1 MFAMTIPITFLPLL
15 AQGELTIPGK
25 ESGIMDLLTS
35 TTVLT
40 GVAAV
45 AITIVFLSILSRFYV
60 RASKESSFV
69 RTGLGGQK
77 VIADGGAIVLPI
89 FQQITPVNMMT
100 LRLQVERAN
109 SEALITLDRIRADV
123 KAEFFVRVKKD
134 NEAIAQAAQSFG
146 GKTLHPEELR
156 EILQGKF
163 VDALRAVAAG
173 MDMQT
178 LHEKRADF
186 VQSVQ
191 TTVAEDL
198 AKNGLELESVSLTG
212 LDQTSVEYFNAT
224 NSFDA
229 QGLANI
235 ARITEAKREE
245 RNKIEQ
251 ETRIRIEQKNLEAE
265 QQSLTIRQQGEFAR
279 LSQERE
285 VSMRKAEQEALIKTE
300 QAMRHREA
308 EESSILA
315 TKQIALQNINKER
328 EIEQS
333 NLEKTRQL
341 ETADIA
347 RKQAV
352 EISQQEAA
360 INIAQKSEAKS
371 KAEAEASKALAE
383 KVREEENVI
392 SVRMIAEA
400 NRKREV
406 EVISARQEAERD
418 ATRVTVAAEAE
429 KKAAEDLAGAK
440 LTAARADAESI
451 IIRAEADQKRYE
463 AEAYGTRSLNEAK
476 NLLGEAVMAYE
487 MKNVLAKVAPD
498 LIAAS
503 MKPLESIESVRVLS
517 TNGQLIGGNGGGD
530 SNGSNGSG
538 GSGGNG
544 GNVPDQ
550 LVNALLRHRIQLPVV
565 DDLLKQLGINSPSPV
580 DISNALGAISPTAD
594 PDKS

>member
-1 MFAMTIPITFLPLL
+1 MTIPITFLPLL

>member
-1 MFAMTIPITFLPLL
+1 MTALPASSLLYSFL
-15 AQGELTIPGK
+15 AQSEI
-25 ESGIMDLLTS
+25 EASGSGGFMDLLRNTG
-35 TTVLT
+35 VLT
-40 GVAAV
+40 GIAGLAV
-45 AITIVFLSILSRFYV
+45 LVIFLSILSRFYV
-60 RASKESSFV
+60 RASKESAFV

-146 GKTLHPEELR
+146 SKTLHPEELR

-251 ETRIRIEQKNLEAE
+251 ETRIRIEAKNLEAE
-265 QQSLTIRQQGEFAR
+265 LQSLTIRQEGEFAR

-285 VSMRKAEQEALIKTE
+285 VSMRKAEQESLIKTE

-308 EESSILA
+308 QESEILA
-315 TKQIALQNINKER
+315 AKQIALQNINKER

-347 RKQAV
+347 RRQAV

-383 KVREEENVI
+383 KVREEENVT

-400 NRKREV
+400 NRMREV
-406 EVISARQEAERD
+406 EVISARQDAERD

-429 KKAAEDLAGAK
+429 KKAAEDLAAAR
-440 LTAARADAESI
+440 LTAARAEAESI

-463 AEAYGTRSLNEAK
+463 AEAYGMRSLNEAK

-487 MKNVLAKVAPD
+487 MKNILAKVAPE

-503 MKPLESIESVRVLS
+503 MKPLENIESVRVLS
-517 TNGQLIGGNGGGD
+517 TNGQLIGGSGY
-530 SNGSNGSG
+530 G
-538 GSGGNG
+538 GSSDGNSSPNGG

-565 DDLLKQLGINSPSPV
+565 DDLLKQLGIHSPSPV
-580 DISNALGAISPTAD
+580 DISNALIAEKTGEAKI
-594 PDKS
+594 

>member
-1 MFAMTIPITFLPLL
+1 MTEMTSLTSYFPLL
-15 AQGELTIPGK
+15 AQAEITTTK
-25 ESGIMDLLTS
+25 EGGIMDLLTS
-35 TTVLT
+35 TSVLT
-40 GVAAV
+40 GVAGLAV
-45 AITIVFLSILSRFYV
+45 LIVFLSILSRFYV

-265 QQSLTIRQQGEFAR
+265 QQSLTIRQEGEFAR
-279 LSQERE
+279 LGQERE

-308 EESSILA
+308 EESAILA
-315 TKQIALQNINKER
+315 AKQIALQNINKQR
-328 EIEQS
+328 EVEQS
-333 NLEKTRQL
+333 ELEKKRQL

-383 KVREEENVI
+383 KVREEENVTT
-392 SVRMIAEA
+392 VRMIAEA
-400 NRKREV
+400 NRMREV
-406 EVISARQEAERD
+406 EVISARQDAERD

-429 KKAAEDLAGAK
+429 KKAAEDLALAK
-440 LTAARADAESI
+440 LTAARAEAESI
-451 IIRAEADQKRYE
+451 IIRAEADQKRFE

-487 MKNVLAKVAPD
+487 MKNILAKVAPE

-517 TNGQLIGGNGGGD
+517 TNGQLIGGSGGGD
-530 SNGSNGSG
+530 SSGSNGS
-538 GSGGNG
+538 SGGNG

-580 DISNALGAISPTAD
+580 DISNALSSPSAAEAE
-594 PDKS
+594 KS

>member
-1 MFAMTIPITFLPLL
+1 MTELPTLQSLPSFL
-15 AQGELTIPGK
+15 AQAELRAPSQG
-25 ESGIMDLLTS
+25 GVMDLLTN
-35 TTVLT
+35 T
-40 GVAAV
+40 GVLSAV
-45 AITIVFLSILSRFYV
+45 AGVAILVVFLSILSRFYV
-60 RASKESSFV
+60 RASKESAFV

-109 SEALITLDRIRADV
+109 NEALITLDRIRADV

-134 NEAIAQAAQSFG
+134 TEAIAQAAQSFG
-146 GKTLHPEELR
+146 SKTLHPEELR

-251 ETRIRIEQKNLEAE
+251 ETRIRIEAKNLEAE
-265 QQSLTIRQQGEFAR
+265 QQSLTIRQEGEFAR

-285 VSMRKAEQEALIKTE
+285 VSMRKAEQESLIKTE

-308 EESSILA
+308 QESEIMA
-315 TKQIALQNINKER
+315 AKQIALQNINKER

-383 KVREEENVI
+383 KVREEENVTT
-392 SVRMIAEA
+392 VRMIAEA
-400 NRKREV
+400 NRTREV
-406 EVISARQEAERD
+406 EVISARQDAERD

-429 KKAAEDLAGAK
+429 KKAAEDLAEAK
-440 LTAARADAESI
+440 LTGARAEAESI

-463 AEAYGTRSLNEAK
+463 AEAYGMRSLNEAK
-476 NLLGEAVMAYE
+476 NLLGEAVMAFE
-487 MKNVLAKVAPD
+487 MKSILAKVAPE
-498 LIAAS
+498 LITAS
-503 MKPLESIESVRVLS
+503 MKPLENIESVRVLS
-517 TNGQLIGGNGGGD
+517 TNGQLIGGSGNGDGG
-530 SNGSNGSG
+530 GSNG
-538 GSGGNG
+538 GSGNG

-580 DISNALGAISPTAD
+580 DISNALGSANSSEGS
-594 PDKS
+594 DKI

>member
-1 MFAMTIPITFLPLL
+1 MTELPTLQILPSFL
-15 AQGELTIPGK
+15 AQAELRGPGQ
-25 ESGIMDLLTS
+25 GGVMDLLTN
-35 TTVLT
+35 T
-40 GVAAV
+40 GVLSAIAGV
-45 AITIVFLSILSRFYV
+45 AILVVFLSILSRFYV
-60 RASKESSFV
+60 RASKESAFV

-109 SEALITLDRIRADV
+109 NEALITLDRIRADV

-134 NEAIAQAAQSFG
+134 TEAIAQAAQSFG
-146 GKTLHPEELR
+146 SKTLHPEELR

-251 ETRIRIEQKNLEAE
+251 ETRIRIEAKNLEAE
-265 QQSLTIRQQGEFAR
+265 QQSLTIRQEGEFAR

-308 EESSILA
+308 QESEIMA
-315 TKQIALQNINKER
+315 AKQIALQNINKER

-383 KVREEENVI
+383 KVREEENVTT
-392 SVRMIAEA
+392 VRMIAEA
-400 NRKREV
+400 NRTREV
-406 EVISARQEAERD
+406 EVISARQDAERD

-429 KKAAEDLAGAK
+429 KKAAEDLAEAR
-440 LTAARADAESI
+440 LTGARAEAESI

-463 AEAYGTRSLNEAK
+463 AEAYGMRSLNEAK
-476 NLLGEAVMAYE
+476 NLLGEAVMAFE
-487 MKNVLAKVAPD
+487 MKSILAKVAPE
-498 LIAAS
+498 LITAS
-503 MKPLESIESVRVLS
+503 MKPLENIESVRVLS
-517 TNGQLIGGNGGGD
+517 TNGQLIGGSGNGDGG
-530 SNGSNGSG
+530 GSNGG
-538 GSGGNG
+538 GGNG

-580 DISNALGAISPTAD
+580 DISNALGSANPTEGT
-594 PDKS
+594 DKI

>member
-1 MFAMTIPITFLPLL
+1 MTALSASSPIFSFL
-15 AQGELTIPGK
+15 AQAEIQA
-25 ESGIMDLLTS
+25 SGSGGFMDLLRNTG
-35 TTVLT
+35 VLT
-40 GVAAV
+40 GIAGL
-45 AITIVFLSILSRFYV
+45 AILVVFLSILSRFYV
-60 RASKESSFV
+60 RASKESAFV

-109 SEALITLDRIRADV
+109 NEALITLDRIRADV

-134 NEAIAQAAQSFG
+134 TEAIAQAAQSFG
-146 GKTLHPEELR
+146 SKTLNPEELR

-251 ETRIRIEQKNLEAE
+251 ETRIQIEAKNLEAE
-265 QQSLTIRQQGEFAR
+265 QQSLTIRQEGEFAR

-285 VSMRKAEQEALIKTE
+285 VSMRKAEQESLIKTE

-308 EESSILA
+308 QESEIMA
-315 TKQIALQNINKER
+315 AKQIALQIINKER

-400 NRKREV
+400 NRMREV

-429 KKAAEDLAGAK
+429 KKAAEDLAAAR
-440 LTAARADAESI
+440 LSAARAEAESI

-463 AEAYGTRSLNEAK
+463 AEAYGMRSLNEAK
-476 NLLGEAVMAYE
+476 NLLTEAVMAYE
-487 MKNVLAKVAPD
+487 MKAALAKVAPE

-503 MKPLESIESVRVLS
+503 MKPLENIESVRVLS
-517 TNGQLIGGNGGGD
+517 TNGQLIGGGGNGGGGSD
-530 SNGSNGSG
+530 GNGTPNG
-538 GSGGNG
+538 G

-565 DDLLKQLGINSPSPV
+565 DDLLKQLGIHSPSPV
-580 DISNALGAISPTAD
+580 DISNALMVEKHGEEKI
-594 PDKS
+594 

>member
-1 MFAMTIPITFLPLL
+1 MTIPITFLPLL

-580 DISNALGAISPTAD
+580 DISNALGDISPTAD

>member
-1 MFAMTIPITFLPLL
+1 MTEIPTLQILPSFL
-15 AQGELTIPGK
+15 AQAELRAPGQG
-25 ESGIMDLLTS
+25 SVMDLLTN
-35 TTVLT
+35 T
-40 GVAAV
+40 GVLSAV
-45 AITIVFLSILSRFYV
+45 AGVAILVVFLSILSRFYV
-60 RASKESSFV
+60 RASKESAFV

-109 SEALITLDRIRADV
+109 NEALITLDRIRADV

-134 NEAIAQAAQSFG
+134 TEAIAQAAQSFG
-146 GKTLHPEELR
+146 SKTLHPEELR

-251 ETRIRIEQKNLEAE
+251 ETRIRIEAKNLEAE
-265 QQSLTIRQQGEFAR
+265 QQSLTIRQEGEFAR

-285 VSMRKAEQEALIKTE
+285 VSMRKAEQESLIKTE

-308 EESSILA
+308 QESEIMA
-315 TKQIALQNINKER
+315 AKQIALQNINKER

-383 KVREEENVI
+383 KVREEENVTT
-392 SVRMIAEA
+392 VRMIAEA
-400 NRKREV
+400 NRTREV
-406 EVISARQEAERD
+406 EVISARQDAERD

-429 KKAAEDLAGAK
+429 KKAAEDLAEAR
-440 LTAARADAESI
+440 LTGARAEAESI

-463 AEAYGTRSLNEAK
+463 AEAYGMRSLNEAK
-476 NLLGEAVMAYE
+476 NLLGEAVMAFE
-487 MKNVLAKVAPD
+487 MKSILAKVAPE
-498 LIAAS
+498 LITAS
-503 MKPLESIESVRVLS
+503 MKPLENIESVRVLS
-517 TNGQLIGGNGGGD
+517 TNGQLIGGSGNGDGG
-530 SNGSNGSG
+530 GSNG
-538 GSGGNG
+538 GSGNG

-580 DISNALGAISPTAD
+580 DISNALGSANSSEGS
-594 PDKS
+594 DKI

>member
-1 MFAMTIPITFLPLL
+1 MTEIPTLQILPSLL
-15 AQGELTIPGK
+15 AQAELRAPGQG
-25 ESGIMDLLTS
+25 SVMDLLTN
-35 TTVLT
+35 T
-40 GVAAV
+40 GVLSAV
-45 AITIVFLSILSRFYV
+45 AGVAILVVFLSILSRFYV
-60 RASKESSFV
+60 RASKESAFV

-89 FQQITPVNMMT
+89 FQQITPVNMMP

-109 SEALITLDRIRADV
+109 NEALITLDRIRADV

-134 NEAIAQAAQSFG
+134 TEAIAQAAQSFG
-146 GKTLHPEELR
+146 SKTLHPEELR

-251 ETRIRIEQKNLEAE
+251 ETRIRIEAKNLEAE
-265 QQSLTIRQQGEFAR
+265 QQSLTIRQEGEFAR

-285 VSMRKAEQEALIKTE
+285 VSMRKAEQESLIKTE

-308 EESSILA
+308 QESEIMA
-315 TKQIALQNINKER
+315 AKQIALQNINKER

-383 KVREEENVI
+383 KVREEENVTT
-392 SVRMIAEA
+392 VRMIAEA
-400 NRKREV
+400 NRTREV
-406 EVISARQEAERD
+406 EVISARQDAERD

-429 KKAAEDLAGAK
+429 KKAAEDLAEAR
-440 LTAARADAESI
+440 LTGARAEAESI

-463 AEAYGTRSLNEAK
+463 AEAYGMRSLNEAK
-476 NLLGEAVMAYE
+476 NLLGEAVMAFE
-487 MKNVLAKVAPD
+487 MKSILAKVAPE
-498 LIAAS
+498 LITAS
-503 MKPLESIESVRVLS
+503 MKPLENIESVRVLS
-517 TNGQLIGGNGGGD
+517 TNGQLIGGSGNGDGG
-530 SNGSNGSG
+530 GSNG
-538 GSGGNG
+538 GSGNG

-580 DISNALGAISPTAD
+580 DISNALGSANSSEGS
-594 PDKS
+594 DKI

>member
-1 MFAMTIPITFLPLL
+1 MTELPTLQILPSFL
-15 AQGELTIPGK
+15 AQAELRGPVQG
-25 ESGIMDLLTS
+25 GVMDLLTN
-35 TTVLT
+35 T
-40 GVAAV
+40 GVLSAIAGV
-45 AITIVFLSILSRFYV
+45 AILVVFLSILSRFYV
-60 RASKESSFV
+60 RASKESAFV

-109 SEALITLDRIRADV
+109 NEALITLDRIRADV

-134 NEAIAQAAQSFG
+134 TEAIAQAAQSFG
-146 GKTLHPEELR
+146 SKTLHPEELR

-251 ETRIRIEQKNLEAE
+251 ETRIRIEAKNLEAE
-265 QQSLTIRQQGEFAR
+265 QQSLTIRQEGEFAR

-308 EESSILA
+308 QESEIMA
-315 TKQIALQNINKER
+315 AKQIALQNINKER

-383 KVREEENVI
+383 KVREEENVTT
-392 SVRMIAEA
+392 VRMIAEA
-400 NRKREV
+400 NRTREV
-406 EVISARQEAERD
+406 EVISARQDAERD

-429 KKAAEDLAGAK
+429 KKAAEDLAEAR
-440 LTAARADAESI
+440 LTGARAEAESI

-463 AEAYGTRSLNEAK
+463 AEAYGMRSLNEAK
-476 NLLGEAVMAYE
+476 NLLGEAVMAFE
-487 MKNVLAKVAPD
+487 MKSILAKVAPE
-498 LIAAS
+498 LITAS
-503 MKPLESIESVRVLS
+503 MKPLENIESVRVLS
-517 TNGQLIGGNGGGD
+517 TNGQLIGGSGNGDGG
-530 SNGSNGSG
+530 GSNGG
-538 GSGGNG
+538 GGNG

-580 DISNALGAISPTAD
+580 DISNALGTANPTEAT
-594 PDKS
+594 DKI

>member
-1 MFAMTIPITFLPLL
+1 MFAMSSPIAFLPLL

-487 MKNVLAKVAPD
+487 MKNVLAKVAPE
-498 LIAAS
+498 LITAS

-530 SNGSNGSG
+530 SNGSN

-580 DISNALGAISPTAD
+580 DISNALGDISPTAD
-594 PDKS
+594 PDKA

>member
-1 MFAMTIPITFLPLL
+1 
-15 AQGELTIPGK
+15 
-25 ESGIMDLLTS
+25 
-35 TTVLT
+35 
-40 GVAAV
+40 
-45 AITIVFLSILSRFYV
+45 
-60 RASKESSFV
+60 
-69 RTGLGGQK
+69 
-77 VIADGGAIVLPI
+77 
-89 FQQITPVNMMT
+89 MT

-580 DISNALGAISPTAD
+580 DISNALGDISPTAD

>member
-1 MFAMTIPITFLPLL
+1 MTELPTLQILPSFLTQAELRAPG
-15 AQGELTIPGK
+15 QG
-25 ESGIMDLLTS
+25 SVMDLLTN
-35 TTVLT
+35 T
-40 GVAAV
+40 GVLSAV
-45 AITIVFLSILSRFYV
+45 AGVAILVVFLSILSRFYV
-60 RASKESSFV
+60 RASKESAFV

-109 SEALITLDRIRADV
+109 NEALITLDRIRADV

-134 NEAIAQAAQSFG
+134 TEAIAQAAQSFG
-146 GKTLHPEELR
+146 SKTLHPEELR

-251 ETRIRIEQKNLEAE
+251 ETRIRIEAKNLEAE
-265 QQSLTIRQQGEFAR
+265 QQSLTIRQEGEFAR

-285 VSMRKAEQEALIKTE
+285 VSMRKAEQESLIKTE

-308 EESSILA
+308 QESEIMA
-315 TKQIALQNINKER
+315 AKQIALQNINKER

-383 KVREEENVI
+383 KVREEENVTT
-392 SVRMIAEA
+392 VRMIAEA
-400 NRKREV
+400 NRTREV
-406 EVISARQEAERD
+406 EVISARQDAERD

-429 KKAAEDLAGAK
+429 KKAAEDLAEAR
-440 LTAARADAESI
+440 LTGARAEAESI

-463 AEAYGTRSLNEAK
+463 AEAYGMRSLNEAK
-476 NLLGEAVMAYE
+476 NLLGEAVMAFE
-487 MKNVLAKVAPD
+487 MKSILAKVAPE
-498 LIAAS
+498 LITAS
-503 MKPLESIESVRVLS
+503 MKPLENIESVRVLS
-517 TNGQLIGGNGGGD
+517 TNGQLIGGSGNGDGG
-530 SNGSNGSG
+530 GSNG
-538 GSGGNG
+538 GSGNG

-580 DISNALGAISPTAD
+580 DISNALGSANSSEGS
-594 PDKS
+594 DKI

>member
-580 DISNALGAISPTAD
+580 DISNALGDISPTAD

>member
-487 MKNVLAKVAPD
+487 MKNVLAKVAPE

-530 SNGSNGSG
+530 SSGSN

-565 DDLLKQLGINSPSPV
+565 DDLLKQLGISSPSPV
-580 DISNALGAISPTAD
+580 DISNALGDISPTAD

>member
-1 MFAMTIPITFLPLL
+1 MTALPASSPFFSLL
-15 AQGELTIPGK
+15 AQAEI
-25 ESGIMDLLTS
+25 EASGSGGFMDLLRNTG
-35 TTVLT
+35 VLT
-40 GVAAV
+40 GIAGL
-45 AITIVFLSILSRFYV
+45 AILVVFLSILSRFYV
-60 RASKESSFV
+60 RASKESAFV

-109 SEALITLDRIRADV
+109 NEALITLDRIRADV

-134 NEAIAQAAQSFG
+134 TEAIAQAAQSFG
-146 GKTLHPEELR
+146 SKTLHPEELR

-251 ETRIRIEQKNLEAE
+251 ETRIRIEAKNLEAE
-265 QQSLTIRQQGEFAR
+265 QQSLTIRQEGEFAR
-279 LSQERE
+279 LGQERE

-315 TKQIALQNINKER
+315 AKQIALQTINKER

-333 NLEKTRQL
+333 NLEKQRQL

-383 KVREEENVI
+383 KVKEEENVI

-400 NRKREV
+400 NRMREV
-406 EVISARQEAERD
+406 EVISARQDAERD

-429 KKAAEDLAGAK
+429 KKAAEDLAAAR
-440 LTAARADAESI
+440 LTAARAEAESI

-463 AEAYGTRSLNEAK
+463 AEAYGMRSLNEAK

-487 MKNVLAKVAPD
+487 MKNILAKVAPE

-503 MKPLESIESVRVLS
+503 MKPLENIESVRVIS
-517 TNGQLIGGNGGGD
+517 TNGQLIGGGGNGGGGSD
-530 SNGSNGSG
+530 GNSTSNG
-538 GSGGNG
+538 G

-565 DDLLKQLGINSPSPV
+565 DDLLKQLGIHSPSPV
-580 DISNALGAISPTAD
+580 DISNALMAEKQGE
-594 PDKS
+594 KV

>member
-1 MFAMTIPITFLPLL
+1 MTEIPTLQILPSLL
-15 AQGELTIPGK
+15 AQAELRAPGQG
-25 ESGIMDLLTS
+25 SVMDLLTN
-35 TTVLT
+35 T
-40 GVAAV
+40 GVLSAV
-45 AITIVFLSILSRFYV
+45 AGVAILVVFLSILSRFYV
-60 RASKESSFV
+60 RASKESAFV

-109 SEALITLDRIRADV
+109 NEALITLDRIRADV

-134 NEAIAQAAQSFG
+134 TEAIAQAAQSFG
-146 GKTLHPEELR
+146 SKTLHPEELR

-251 ETRIRIEQKNLEAE
+251 ETRIRIEAKNLEAE
-265 QQSLTIRQQGEFAR
+265 QQSLTIRQEGEFAR

-285 VSMRKAEQEALIKTE
+285 VSMRKAEQESLIKTE

-308 EESSILA
+308 QESEIMA
-315 TKQIALQNINKER
+315 AKQIALQNINKER

-383 KVREEENVI
+383 KVREEENVTT
-392 SVRMIAEA
+392 VRMIAEA
-400 NRKREV
+400 NRTREV
-406 EVISARQEAERD
+406 EVISARQDAERD

-429 KKAAEDLAGAK
+429 KKAAEDLAEAR
-440 LTAARADAESI
+440 LTGARAEAESI

-463 AEAYGTRSLNEAK
+463 AEAYGMRSLNEAK
-476 NLLGEAVMAYE
+476 NLLGEAVMAFE
-487 MKNVLAKVAPD
+487 MKSILAKVAPE
-498 LIAAS
+498 LITAS
-503 MKPLESIESVRVLS
+503 MKPLENIESVRVLS
-517 TNGQLIGGNGGGD
+517 TNGQLIGGSGNGDGG
-530 SNGSNGSG
+530 GSNG
-538 GSGGNG
+538 GSGNG

-580 DISNALGAISPTAD
+580 DISNALGSANSSEGS
-594 PDKS
+594 DKI

>member
-1 MFAMTIPITFLPLL
+1 MTELPTLQILPSFL
-15 AQGELTIPGK
+15 AQAELRGPGQ
-25 ESGIMDLLTS
+25 GGVMDLLTN
-35 TTVLT
+35 T
-40 GVAAV
+40 GVLSAIAGV
-45 AITIVFLSILSRFYV
+45 AILVVFLSILSRFYV
-60 RASKESSFV
+60 RASKESAFV

-109 SEALITLDRIRADV
+109 NEALITLDRIRADV

-134 NEAIAQAAQSFG
+134 TEAIAQAAQSFG
-146 GKTLHPEELR
+146 SKTLHPEELR

-251 ETRIRIEQKNLEAE
+251 ETRIRIEAKNLEAE
-265 QQSLTIRQQGEFAR
+265 QQSLTIRQEGEFAR

-308 EESSILA
+308 QESEIMA
-315 TKQIALQNINKER
+315 AKQIALQNINKER

-383 KVREEENVI
+383 KVREEENVTT
-392 SVRMIAEA
+392 VRMIAEA
-400 NRKREV
+400 NRTREV
-406 EVISARQEAERD
+406 EVISARQDAERD

-429 KKAAEDLAGAK
+429 KKAAEDLAEAR
-440 LTAARADAESI
+440 LTGARAEAESI

-463 AEAYGTRSLNEAK
+463 AEAYGMRSLNEAK
-476 NLLGEAVMAYE
+476 NLLGEAVMAFE
-487 MKNVLAKVAPD
+487 MKSILAKVAPE
-498 LIAAS
+498 LITAS
-503 MKPLESIESVRVLS
+503 MKPLENIESVRVLS
-517 TNGQLIGGNGGGD
+517 TNGQLIGGSGNGDGG
-530 SNGSNGSG
+530 GSNGG
-538 GSGGNG
+538 GGNG

-580 DISNALGAISPTAD
+580 DISNALGSANSTEGT
-594 PDKS
+594 DKI

>member
-1 MFAMTIPITFLPLL
+1 MTNPVASFLLPSL
-15 AQGELTIPGK
+15 AQVQTELQATS
-25 ESGIMDLLTS
+25 SGGVMDLFRN
-35 TTVLT
+35 T
-40 GVAAV
+40 GVLSGLAGL
-45 AITIVFLSILSRFYV
+45 AILVVFLSILSRFYV
-60 RASKESSFV
+60 RASKESAFV

-77 VIADGGAIVLPI
+77 VISDGGAIVLPI

-109 SEALITLDRIRADV
+109 NEALITLDRIRADV

-134 NEAIAQAAQSFG
+134 TEAIAQAAQSFG

-212 LDQTSVEYFNAT
+212 LDQTSVEFFNAT

-265 QQSLTIRQQGEFAR
+265 QQSLTIRQEGEFAR

-285 VSMRKAEQEALIKTE
+285 VSMRKAEQESLIKTE

-315 TKQIALQNINKER
+315 AKQIALQNINKER

-347 RKQAV
+347 RRQAV
-352 EISQQEAA
+352 EIAQQEAA
-360 INIAQKSEAKS
+360 INIAQKSEVKS

-383 KVREEENVI
+383 KVKEEENVT

-400 NRKREV
+400 NRMREV

-429 KKAAEDLAGAK
+429 KKAAEDLAQAK
-440 LTAARADAESI
+440 LTAARAEAESI
-451 IIRAEADQKRYE
+451 IIRAGADQKRYE
-463 AEAYGTRSLNEAK
+463 AEAYGMRSLNEAK
-476 NLLGEAVMAYE
+476 NLLGESVMAYE
-487 MKNVLAKVAPD
+487 MKVALTKAAPE

-503 MKPLESIESVRVLS
+503 MKPLENIESVRVLS
-517 TNGQLIGGNGGGD
+517 TNGQLIGGNGESQG
-530 SNGSNGSG
+530 SPNG
-538 GSGGNG
+538 G

-565 DDLLKQLGINSPSPV
+565 DDLLRQLGIHSPSPT
-580 DISNALGAISPTAD
+580 DISNALMP
-594 PDKS
+594 PDKQEEKA